1 MYRRRA
7 CSRQI
12 SNSSFK
18 KTNTTTFRVR
28 RGNGGRRP
36 TVDHR
41 RSNKALDVRQVH
53 LQQRVRALRHLQP
66 PQNLLERKPDT
77 NAHQHPDN
85 LQPRSVYEQKFRL

>member
-53 LQQRVRALRHLQP
+53 LQQRVRSLSNFQP
-66 PQNLLERKPDT
+66 SQDLLERKLDT
-77 NAHQHPDN
+77 HAHEHPDS
-85 LQPRSVYEQKFRL
+85 LQPKLDIVHNI

>member
-28 RGNGGRRP
+28 RGNGRERQAGY
-36 TVDHR
+36 HQC
-41 RSNKALDVRQVH
+41 SNNALDLRQVH
-53 LQQRVRALRHLQP
+53 LQQRVRSLSNFQP
-66 PQNLLERKPDT
+66 SQDLLERKLDT
-77 NAHQHPDN
+77 HAHEHPDS
-85 LQPRSVYEQKFRL
+85 LQPKLDIVHNI